1 MVSVASS
8 TNQHVRLHT
17 NFLSYIFFGSFSKY
31 LLLTSNKILSFV
43 KSQMSQQ
50 RPEDV

>member
-8 TNQHVRLHT
+8 TNQRVRLHT
-17 NFLSYIFFGSFSKY
+17 NFLSYIVFGSFSKY

-43 KSQMSQQ
+43 QSQMSQQ

>member
-17 NFLSYIFFGSFSKY
+17 SYIFFGSFSKY

-43 KSQMSQQ
+43 QSQMSQQ

>member
-17 NFLSYIFFGSFSKY
+17 NFLSYIFFGSFFQIP
-31 LLLTSNKILSFV
+31 LINFNKILSFV
-43 KSQMSQQ
+43 QSQMSQQ

>member
-17 NFLSYIFFGSFSKY
+17 NFLSYFFGSFSKY

-43 KSQMSQQ
+43 QSQMSQQ